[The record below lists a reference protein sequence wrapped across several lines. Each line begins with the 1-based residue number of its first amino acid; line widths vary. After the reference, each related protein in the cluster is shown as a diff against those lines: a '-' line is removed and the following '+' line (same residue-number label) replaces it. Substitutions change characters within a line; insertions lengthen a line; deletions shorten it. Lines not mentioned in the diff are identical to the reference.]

1 MAKVFNAHGIAS
13 VAVSAE
19 SSTQEREQALRKLA
33 TRELQFVFAVDLFNE
48 GVDVPAVDT
57 LLMLRPTDSPT
68 LFLQQLGRGLRRHH
82 GKVMCTVLDF
92 VGLHR
97 REFSFDRRLRALLG
111 GTRQQ
116 LIEQVEQGFPLLP
129 SGCHMALEGVARARV
144 LQSLKD
150 AVPRGLVRM
159 ADALRMMRDEGE
171 PITLANFQEH
181 NGLDLEDIY
190 ANGRCWTDLLQA
202 VGEPLL
208 ASGPHEAD
216 LRKACARVL
225 HVDDSCRLTAYIQW
239 LASPVPPSVD
249 QIGTKH
255 SRWLR
260 MLLTA
265 LASSI
270 LEIRVLTTDQAA
282 AVVWGHPQVLAEL
295 VELFGMLKQRIQH
308 VGYPLTDK
316 SDVPLQVHSRYSR
329 TEIQAAFG
337 DVGSGH
343 QEHAQ
348 MQVPPW
354 REGVKFMRQERS
366 DVFLITLNKT
376 EKRFSPSTRYRDFAI
391 SRSLFHWESQSRTT
405 ADSPTG
411 KRYQDHKAL
420 GSAIMVFV
428 RLNVQ
433 DRAFYFLGPATY
445 LKHQAEMPMEITW
458 ELTHPLPADLF
469 IAYSAAAA

>member
-1 MAKVFNAHGIAS
+1 
-13 VAVSAE
+13 
-19 SSTQEREQALRKLA
+19 
-33 TRELQFVFAVDLFNE
+33 
-48 GVDVPAVDT
+48 
-57 LLMLRPTDSPT
+57 
-68 LFLQQLGRGLRRHH
+68 
-82 GKVMCTVLDF
+82 
-92 VGLHR
+92 
-97 REFSFDRRLRALLG
+97 
-111 GTRQQ
+111 
-116 LIEQVEQGFPLLP
+116 
-129 SGCHMALEGVARARV
+129 
-144 LQSLKD
+144 
-150 AVPRGLVRM
+150 M
-159 ADALRMMRDEGE
+159 ADALRMMRQDGE
-171 PITLANFQEH
+171 PINLANFQEYS
-181 NGLDLEDIY
+181 GLDLEDVY

-202 VGEPLL
+202 AGEPVL

-225 HVDDSCRLTAYIQW
+225 HVDDSDRITAYMEW
-239 LASPVPPSVD
+239 LASAVPPSVD
-249 QIGTKH
+249 QIGKKQG
-255 SRWLR
+255 RWLH

-270 LEIRVLTTDQAA
+270 SEIKVLTTDQAA
-282 AVVWGHPQVLAEL
+282 GVVWGHPQVRAEL
-295 VELFGMLKQRIQH
+295 VELFGMLKQRTQH
-308 VGYPLTDK
+308 VGYPLTDR

-337 DVGSGH
+337 DVGSGG

-354 REGVKFMRQERS
+354 REGVKFMQQERS

-411 KRYQDHKAL
+411 RRYQDHKAL
-420 GSAIMVFV
+420 GSAIMVFA
-428 RLNVQ
+428 RLNVT

-458 ELTHPLPADLF
+458 QLMHPLPADLF